1 MLRCWL
7 FALLL
12 TGACAS
18 EIRQQVLRSS
28 QPPSRA
34 ALELLQSHPPFP
46 STENLSHLL

>member
-28 QPPSRA
+28 QPPSKA
-34 ALELLQSHPPFP
+34 TLELLQSLPPFP
-46 STENLSHLL
+46 LTENLSHLL